1 MIKPK
6 IPKRLLCI
14 GMAVVMLCSMAVPA
28 FAADTQKADTAGG
41 QTTIPVTI
49 SAEATQLDVDV
60 PTAFPVALDRNG
72 EAETP
77 TNLVITN
84 NSYGAIAVSNITA
97 KDNAANHGGVA
108 TWHLAAFDKDMSQ
121 VQVDS
126 NLIGLRVAPKGGRSN
141 ATGAD
146 FLATD
151 DSNAAEQT
159 LLNSVNSKW
168 VIDGATTERETDQLT
183 VVYETNVSAVS
194 ASLTNETVANIV
206 ITIGWYTGV

>member
-1 MIKPK
+1 MFYPK
-6 IPKRLLCI
+6 HRKRLLSL
-14 GMAVVMLCSMAVPA
+14 ALAAFMLCALSVPA
-28 FAADTQKADTAGG
+28 FAAETQKADTAGS
-41 QTTIPVTI
+41 QTVIPVTI

-60 PTAFPVALDRNG
+60 PTAFPVAVDRNG
-72 EAETP
+72 ETEEP

-84 NSYGAIAVSNITA
+84 NSFGAIVVSNITA
-97 KDNAANHGGVA
+97 KDNAANHSGTA

-121 VQVDS
+121 TQVDS

-141 ATGAD
+141 AAGAD

-168 VIDGATTERETDQLT
+168 VIDGATSQRDSDQLT

-194 ASLTNETVANIV
+194 ASLTNETVANVV
-206 ITIGWYTGV
+206 ITISWYTGV